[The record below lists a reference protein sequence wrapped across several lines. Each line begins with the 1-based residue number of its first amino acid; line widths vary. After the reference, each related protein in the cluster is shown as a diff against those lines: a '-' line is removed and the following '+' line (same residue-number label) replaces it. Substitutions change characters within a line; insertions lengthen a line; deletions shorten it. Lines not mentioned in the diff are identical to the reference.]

1 PLVGRAPGRAAR
13 ARRRRG
19 GARAARRRDRRLAAG
34 ARRAR
39 QHVLADGALHPR
51 AAGAPGGAA
60 SLRVA
65 GLRARPR
72 RRGRAARLTSVR
84 LLTWNIHK
92 GIGGVD
98 RRYSPGRVTEV
109 LKHYDADVVL
119 LQEVDD
125 GVPRSGNDRQVDL
138 IADVL
143 DYKHRAFGGN
153 VRLKV
158 GCYGNATLSRFPIV

>member
-1 PLVGRAPGRAAR
+1 M
-13 ARRRRG
+13 
-19 GARAARRRDRRLAAG
+19 
-34 ARRAR
+34 
-39 QHVLADGALHPR
+39 
-51 AAGAPGGAA
+51 
-60 SLRVA
+60 
-65 GLRARPR
+65 
-72 RRGRAARLTSVR
+72 R

-109 LKHYDADVVL
+109 LKHYDADIVV

-153 VRLKV
+153 VHLKV
-158 GCYGNATLSRFPIV
+158 GCYGNATLSRFPIVRHNNLCLNFPLKKPRGALIT